1 MWALLRRVYGRLLE
15 VFRVSVTP
23 LSTSWPELDNYTRK
37 LQMIEN
43 AEENS
48 IMLQSV
54 STTPIVSV
62 SNYLASE
69 SATSD
74 SRKGTLVQIFT
85 DFEKACRAIPA
96 FLQTSPK
103 RDIYTMYA
111 AIESIDCEPHRRH

>member
-1 MWALLRRVYGRLLE
+1 M
-15 VFRVSVTP
+15 SVAP

-62 SNYLASE
+62 SNYLAPE
-69 SATSD
+69 SAAGD
-74 SRKGTLVQIFT
+74 SRKGMLAQIFT

-96 FLQTSPK
+96 FLQTAPK
-103 RDIYTMYA
+103 KDIYTMYA
-111 AIESIDCEPHRRH
+111 AIESIDCETHRRH